1 MNFVI
6 RPMRLDRTEVEAVA
20 AMRHAAFFA
29 GTSRT
34 VADDAEGLEALVG
47 DTSGEA
53 FVAESEGA
61 VAGSCLLVERELDQ
75 RHEVGPW
82 LAGLVV
88 APAMRGMGIGA
99 ALVKAVEAEADG
111 RGPHAP
117 LSLHRRDGRLL
128 CDAALVGGGPLP
140 GRGRKSRRA
149 DGAGPDVTSPGY
161 VRRGGWRVAAGSL
174 VQASAIDAG

>member
-1 MNFVI
+1 MNVVI
-6 RPMRLDRTEVEAVA
+6 RQMRLDRTEVEAVA
-20 AMRHAAFFA
+20 AMRHEAFFA

-34 VADDAEGLEALVG
+34 VADEAEGLEALVG

-75 RHEVGPW
+75 LHEVGPW

-99 ALVKAVEAEADG
+99 ALVKAVETEAAG
-111 RGPHAP
+111 RGLTRLYLYTDEAEGFYAT
-117 LSLHRRDGRLL
+117 LHWSVVDRFQDEDGNPGVLMARDF
-128 CDAALVGGGPLP
+128 
-140 GRGRKSRRA
+140 
-149 DGAGPDVTSPGY
+149 T
-161 VRRGGWRVAAGSL
+161 
-174 VQASAIDAG
+174 